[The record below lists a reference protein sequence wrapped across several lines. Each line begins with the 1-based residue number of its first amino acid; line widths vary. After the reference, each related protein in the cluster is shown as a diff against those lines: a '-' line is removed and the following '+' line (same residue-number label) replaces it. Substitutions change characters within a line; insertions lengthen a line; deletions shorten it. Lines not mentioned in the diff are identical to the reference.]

1 MTALRKVSPELQQA
15 TIVANFQRYF
25 DVEFAVSP
33 RQKAAVYGVR
43 YNVYCEEQQY
53 ESADRFPNRQER
65 DEFDEKSLHVLI
77 THKSSGIHAGCVRLV
92 STGGRR
98 ETDILPFEKH
108 CPDSVAPDF
117 FRAQGLQREN
127 ICEISRLAV
136 DRRFRRRPG
145 AQDPQSAEAPE
156 GTQAFSEDEVRTF
169 PLIATAGFLAATAL
183 TDITGRTDVF
193 ALMEPYLPRL
203 MRRAGFI
210 FQRAGE
216 DVEYHGTRAAYFCK
230 TEWAINKLRPELRD
244 LYDSIH
250 AGIDQSYRVLDGW
263 PLSGSYDS
271 RGRGGRGGSL
281 RLVGGGR
288 SR

>member
-98 ETDILPFEKH
+98 ETDILPLEKH

-117 FRAQGLQREN
+117 FRAQELQREN

-145 AQDPQSAEAPE
+145 APDPQSNDAQE
-156 GTQAFSEDEVRTF
+156 GALTFSEDEVRTF
-169 PLIATAGFLAATAL
+169 PLIATAGFLAATAFFL
-183 TDITGRTDVF
+183 FLGFVLLDREEKAACVPGKPCADPAVRRRMKITLWSATVLAVIF
-193 ALMEPYLPRL
+193 ATFPRWQTL
-203 MRRAGFI
+203 LF
-210 FQRAGE
+210 
-216 DVEYHGTRAAYFCK
+216 
-230 TEWAINKLRPELRD
+230 
-244 LYDSIH
+244 
-250 AGIDQSYRVLDGW
+250 
-263 PLSGSYDS
+263 
-271 RGRGGRGGSL
+271 
-281 RLVGGGR
+281 
-288 SR
+288 